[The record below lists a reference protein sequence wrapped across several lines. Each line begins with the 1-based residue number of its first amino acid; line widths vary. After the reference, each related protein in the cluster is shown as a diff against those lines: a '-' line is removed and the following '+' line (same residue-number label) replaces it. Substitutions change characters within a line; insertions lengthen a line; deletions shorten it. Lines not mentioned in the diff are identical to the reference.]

1 MGDAE
6 IKATTWRLV
15 EVGRIAL
22 IHGGPSDG
30 KLAAIVEIIDHKRVC
45 IACGRLWTSKQST
58 DRRKALI
65 DGPSTDT
72 KTAVPRQS
80 IALAQLILT
89 PLVLEKLPRG
99 ARTGAVKKQW
109 EKAGIE
115 AKWQESAWAKKRQ
128 QKERRRALTDFE
140 RFKVMR
146 LRKQA
151 RFEVRKS
158 LAKVKASA

>member
-6 IKATTWRLV
+6 IKASSWRLV
-15 EVGRIAL
+15 EVGRVCL

-30 KLAAIVEIIDHKRVC
+30 KLATIVEIIDHKR
-45 IACGRLWTSKQST
+45 
-58 DRRKALI
+58 ALV
-65 DGPSTDT
+65 DGPATDT
-72 KTAVPRQS
+72 KIAVPRQS

-89 PLVLEKLPRG
+89 PLVLEKLPRA
-99 ARTGAVKKQW
+99 ARTGVVAAAWKK
-109 EKAGIE
+109 ADIE
-115 AKWQESAWAKKRQ
+115 AKWQESAWAKKRT

-146 LRKQA
+146 LKKQA